1 MPILQQDILNNYGKN
16 EKKYYDKKSNLYGG
30 IKLPYSNV
38 LLYERAKGKII
49 VLSGFILASKEHKI
63 AENFSGRK
71 NTRTLYNLENRFSV
85 ILFIKNYYNKKRI
98 PNGVKIEDLS
108 QNKKEKTILFLPYSF
123 FYVRDVQIDHI
134 NFKADIYL
142 ENIGKKE
149 ILEEQIKI
157 RKEIKYNK
165 NEKIM
170 EAQ

>member
-1 MPILQQDILNNYGKN
+1 MVLKLKIYLKIKKKKQFYFYHIL
-16 EKKYYDKKSNLYGG
+16 
-30 IKLPYSNV
+30 
-38 LLYERAKGKII
+38 
-49 VLSGFILASKEHKI
+49 
-63 AENFSGRK
+63 
-71 NTRTLYNLENRFSV
+71 
-85 ILFIKNYYNKKRI
+85 
-98 PNGVKIEDLS
+98 
-108 QNKKEKTILFLPYSF
+108 F